1 MKRRRVAKI
10 NKKNNISKVDV
21 ENFLEILFD
30 KEIEKFRKS
39 MNSFLRDFES
49 EQLNSFKDYF
59 SDKLLSG
66 FSSKNNTNN
75 SRNLSERQLFSGV
88 FDNFIK
94 NFF

>member
-1 MKRRRVAKI
+1 MFYDKPLSRTKTYT
-10 NKKNNISKVDV
+10 KQKVPP
-21 ENFLEILFD
+21 
-30 KEIEKFRKS
+30 
-39 MNSFLRDFES
+39 ES